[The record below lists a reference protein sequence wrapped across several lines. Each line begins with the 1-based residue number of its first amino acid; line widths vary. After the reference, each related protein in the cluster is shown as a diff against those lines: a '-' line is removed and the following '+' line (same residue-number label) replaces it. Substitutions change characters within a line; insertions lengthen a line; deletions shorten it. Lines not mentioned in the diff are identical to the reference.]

1 MPKIKTNRSAAKR
14 FSFTK
19 SGKAK
24 HKKAFLRHLNSSK
37 GRSRKRH
44 LRRRDAEQNRH
55 GTRAPHGSIQIEFRT
70 NRVPYK

>member
-24 HKKAFLRHLNSSK
+24 HKKAFLRHLNTSK
-37 GRSRKRH
+37 SRSRKRH
-44 LRRRDAEQNRH
+44 LRKPGLLNKADT
-55 GTRAPHGSIQIEFRT
+55 GRAHLL
-70 NRVPYK
+70 VPYK